1 MKKVK
6 IVTHSGCDLTKDM
19 VAGLDVTILPDLVV
33 FGQEHYLNNVDIHPE
48 EFYARIE
55 SGDVFPTSAHP
66 TLSDFADAFRSASEY
81 DEILCIVMSSKMTGT
96 INTATLAASMLHE
109 DEGFAPAIH
118 IYDSLQVSFGMGYAV
133 TEAARLA
140 AQGAC
145 AQEIISY
152 LNQLIPRIG
161 VYFVMQ
167 SLKYARKG
175 GRIGAIRA
183 VGADT
188 LGIKPLLCFRD
199 GTVSD
204 ITLNRRF
211 SDGVKAIFKRYQLK
225 ADLSS
230 PEVYIF
236 HACNP
241 KDAQLLRELIEAY
254 NPIARPHIH
263 TVGPVV
269 GIYTGI
275 GCVGISF
282 KEKVPT

>member
-6 IVTHSGCDLTKDM
+6 IITHSGCDLTQEL
-19 VAGLDVTILPDLVV
+19 VEGLDVTILPDLVV
-33 FGQEHYLNNVDIHPE
+33 FGDEQYLNNVNIHPE
-48 EFYARIE
+48 EFYARID

-66 TLSDFADAFRSASEY
+66 TLSDFCDAFRDASDHE
-81 DEILCIVMSSKMTGT
+81 EILCIVMSSQMTST
-96 INTATLAASMLHE
+96 VNTATLAASMMQE
-109 DEGFAPAIH
+109 EEGFHSTIH
-118 IYDSLQVSFGMGYAV
+118 VYDSLQVSFGMGYAV
-133 TEAARLA
+133 CEAAKLA
-140 AQGAC
+140 QQGAS
-145 AQEIISY
+145 AEEIISY
-152 LNQLIPRIG
+152 LNELIPRIG

-183 VGADT
+183 VSADT
-188 LGIKPLLCFRD
+188 LGIKPLLSFRH

-211 SDGVKAIFKRYQLK
+211 SDGVKAVFKRYQLK
-225 ADLSS
+225 ADLDC

-241 KDAQLLRELIEAY
+241 ADALKLKELIEAY

-263 TVGPVV
+263 WVGPVV
-269 GIYTGI
+269 GIYTGV

-282 KEKVPT
+282 KEKEPA

>member
-1 MKKVK
+1 MNRVK
-6 IVTHSGCDLTKDM
+6 IITHSGCDLTQDI
-19 VAGLDVTILPDLVV
+19 VGQADVTILPDLVV
-33 FGQEHYLNNVDIHPE
+33 FGQEQFLNNVTIQPE
-48 EFYARIE
+48 EFYTRIE

-66 TLSDFADAFRSASEY
+66 TLAEFMDAFRSARDY
-81 DEILCIVMSSKMTGT
+81 DEILCIVMSSQMTGT
-96 INTATLAASMLHE
+96 INTASLAASMVQE
-109 DEGFAPAIH
+109 EEGFHSKIY

-133 TEAARLA
+133 CEAAKLA
-140 AQGAC
+140 RQGAG
-145 AQEIISY
+145 AEEIISY
-152 LNQLIPRIG
+152 LNGLIPRIG

-167 SLKYARKG
+167 SLRYARKG

-188 LGIKPLLCFRD
+188 LHIKPLLSFRN

-211 SDGVKAIFKRYQLK
+211 SDGVKAIFRRYQLT
-225 ADLSS
+225 ADLNS

-241 KDAQLLRELIEAY
+241 KDAQLLKDLIEAF
-254 NPIARPHIH
+254 NPAARPHIH
-263 TVGPVV
+263 WVGPVV

-282 KEKVPT
+282 KEKAPA